1 MWHWMMLEIQ
11 LCITEI
17 NYILKYIFIE
27 NSYFNI
33 TSLYCVFDQI
43 NGDLDVSNVY
53 NVERKLI
60 VSSL

>member
-1 MWHWMMLEIQ
+1 MTLNDAGNSALHHRNKLH
-11 LCITEI
+11 
-17 NYILKYIFIE
+17 LKYIFIE

-53 NVERKLI
+53 NVERK
-60 VSSL
+60 